1 MNAPRY
7 ARLAGKLF
15 VQGRRSIPPAA
26 PASEARARAIAV
38 VARAITARRRRRRVA
53 GWATAFASVAAVAA
67 AALGVGRVWVQGH
80 RSPPASATGV
90 VDAQIVAHPV
100 GAGAR
105 IVLSGAQASLAEG
118 AALRSGGRVITPAN
132 GGVSLLFSTGT
143 SAVLG
148 AWGDLTVI
156 GDGAAQVVRLDS
168 GSVDLHVA
176 KLGVGQRFLVDTPD
190 AEVEVR
196 GTRFRVSVVPA
207 DPSCGRGTWTR
218 VVVTE
223 GVVEV
228 RHAGAEARVA
238 AGEQWPTDCGRTA
251 SVDGRPAR
259 TGSGGTSAASAA
271 AWSKPAVGPAVGP
284 AVAPSAPAARAAGP
298 SAESTLGAQNNL
310 FAQAVAAKRGGDV
323 PGAIAILDRFLAR
336 YPASPL
342 TESVMV
348 ERIRLLRSAD
358 PALAAS
364 AAAQYLG
371 RYPNGFARAEAESM
385 VVEAP

>member
-15 VQGRRSIPPAA
+15 VQGRRSIPPA
-26 PASEARARAIAV
+26 PPLSEARARAIAA

-53 GWATAFASVAAVAA
+53 GWTTAFASVAAVAT
-67 AALGVGRVWVQGH
+67 AALVVGREWVQ
-80 RSPPASATGV
+80 RYAPPPASATAMV
-90 VDAQIVAHPV
+90 EAQIVAHPV

-118 AALRSGGRVITPAN
+118 AALRSGGRVITAAN
-132 GGVSLLFSTGT
+132 GGVNLLFSTGT

-207 DPSCGRGTWTR
+207 DPLCGHGTWTR
-218 VVVTE
+218 VAVTE

-238 AGEQWPTDCGRTA
+238 AGEEWPNDCGRTA
-251 SVDGRPAR
+251 RVDVRPAR
-259 TGSGGTSAASAA
+259 NGAT
-271 AWSKPAVGPAVGP
+271 VGPPAPPTRAV
-284 AVAPSAPAARAAGP
+284 SP

-323 PGAIAILDRFLAR
+323 PGAIAILDRFLTK

-358 PALAAS
+358 PALAVS